1 MLWNSETGGG
11 ESEQTWDPGGQH
23 SPGAGVSAMLSHLC
37 WGGGDPPLSLE
48 LEVVG
53 EVTFCLVFS
62 QLIDLCGSA
71 KGQVPL
77 PEQEGRT
84 DIRKEDHSGEISNIP
99 IAGFFSGIKKIM
111 AIANRGK

>member
-1 MLWNSETGGG
+1 
-11 ESEQTWDPGGQH
+11 
-23 SPGAGVSAMLSHLC
+23 
-37 WGGGDPPLSLE
+37 
-48 LEVVG
+48 
-53 EVTFCLVFS
+53 
-62 QLIDLCGSA
+62 LIDLCGSA

-84 DIRKEDHSGEISNIP
+84 DIRKEDHSREISNIP